1 MPTETTAA
9 AHAASS
15 GASAAA
21 GAAAA
26 APLLAGFGID
36 LTTIGAA
43 FVGVVVV
50 QTLMPATRAD
60 WRVLAGLSIGS
71 MLFSSL
77 GTPLAELWAEKNV
90 AYFSE
95 LRDWHAHALVAAT
108 LGGFAQPL
116 LLGVKAL
123 LGRWLPG
130 AAPAANAPAGAS
142 VGAPP
147 VVPPGSPPAN
157 EGERP

>member
-1 MPTETTAA
+1 MSTETTVA
-9 AHAASS
+9 AHAASR
-15 GASAAA
+15 ASAAA
-21 GAAAA
+21 GAAAI
-26 APLLAGFGID
+26 APVLAGFGID

-77 GTPLAELWAEKNV
+77 GTPLAELWAEKHV
-90 AYFSE
+90 PYMADM
-95 LRDWHAHALVAAT
+95 RDWQAHALVSAT

-123 LGRWLPG
+123 LARWLPG
-130 AAPAANAPAGAS
+130 A
-142 VGAPP
+142 
-147 VVPPGSPPAN
+147 SPPPATPPATQ
-157 EGERP
+157 GDKP